1 MAALTEQLRAMP
13 LSPTMSAP
21 PDAASS
27 PFRLERDWQELVAGA
42 DAVDGGGEALVRSMS
57 RRERARQE
65 ALWEL
70 IATELLIIR
79 NLRLVNDVCPPF
91 LPHSVT
97 TTNIPLLKASVD
109 QLPPRRARA
118 QRATFII
125 RLPLIAATRQR
136 AAGASRSSPLD
147 SYFTMGV
154 WATRRLEDSLVG
166 ASGSCVQKSIL
177 LQNFLN

>member
-27 PFRLERDWQELVAGA
+27 PFRLERDWLELVSGA
-42 DAVDGGGEALVRSMS
+42 DAAYGGAGDALVRSMS

-79 NLRLVNDVCPPF
+79 NLRLVNDVCPSF
-91 LPHSVT
+91 LQHCVT
-97 TTNIPLLKASVD
+97 TTNTRISLFI
-109 QLPPRRARA
+109 AR
-118 QRATFII
+118 
-125 RLPLIAATRQR
+125 
-136 AAGASRSSPLD
+136 
-147 SYFTMGV
+147 
-154 WATRRLEDSLVG
+154 
-166 ASGSCVQKSIL
+166 
-177 LQNFLN
+177 